1 MEIASTMADD
11 LPHDLNRRIGDR
23 VKTLRAGKA
32 LSIEAL
38 AQTSGVSRSMISLIE
53 RGEASPTATVLEKVA
68 AGLDVSLAS
77 LFERPGTAETSPV
90 SRRAAQALWKDPASG
105 YVRRNVSPAG
115 TGSPIQIVEVEFPSK
130 AHVAYETVTRGTPV
144 HQQVWVLDGAIDLT
158 VGETTYKLTSG
169 DCVAFKLDQP
179 TAFHNPTARTA
190 RYVVVL
196 SSSER
201 GHRG

>member
-1 MEIASTMADD
+1 MTDNH
-11 LPHDLNRRIGDR
+11 PRDLNRRIGDR
-23 VKTLRAGKA
+23 VKGLRAAKS
-32 LSIEAL
+32 LSLEQL
-38 AQTSGVSRSMISLIE
+38 AQASGVSRSMISLIE

-77 LFERPGTAETSPV
+77 LFEQPPADASPV
-90 SRRAAQALWKDPASG
+90 SRRAAQTLWKDPASG

-115 TGSPIQIVEVEFPSK
+115 AGSPIQIVEVEFPPE

-169 DCVAFKLDQP
+169 DCVAFKLDKP
-179 TAFHNPTARTA
+179 TAFHNPTARLA

-196 SSSER
+196 SSAER